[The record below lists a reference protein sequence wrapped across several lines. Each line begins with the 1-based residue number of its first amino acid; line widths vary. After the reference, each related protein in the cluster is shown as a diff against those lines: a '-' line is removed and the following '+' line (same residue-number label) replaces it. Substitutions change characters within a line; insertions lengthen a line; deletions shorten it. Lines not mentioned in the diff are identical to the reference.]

1 MKIFSLETR
10 KYCEI
15 LNILKIFSLD
25 IKKYCEVSGIV
36 KIFSLDRRKYCEIS
50 SIVKILEHNK
60 IVTPSIKT
68 FSPTKC
74 IDSEGILFIYLSI
87 GFSVKAASLEI
98 ITILSGSASTLM
110 MRIKDITEEDD
121 LTSFTM

>member
-1 MKIFSLETR
+1 M
-10 KYCEI
+10 
-15 LNILKIFSLD
+15 D

-60 IVTPSIKT
+60 IVNPSIKT
-68 FSPTKC
+68 FSPTKY

-110 MRIKDITEEDD
+110 MRMKSMKKKI
-121 LTSFTM
+121 FTVSLSSNAS

>member
-1 MKIFSLETR
+1 M
-10 KYCEI
+10 
-15 LNILKIFSLD
+15 
-25 IKKYCEVSGIV
+25 SGIV

-60 IVTPSIKT
+60 IVTPS
-68 FSPTKC
+68 TKH

-110 MRIKDITEEDD
+110 MRMKSMKKKI
-121 LTSFTM
+121 FTVSLSSNAS